1 MSDKNELQQAR
12 AIINAVDKEMAV
24 LFEKRMNAAK
34 LVADYKKKNGLPV
47 EDLDREKALMEKLLP
62 EIKNEE
68 LKSYYIGFM
77 NNTMDLSKAYQRRLL
92 DGMKV
97 AFSGVKGA
105 FADIAVKRIF
115 PYAERV
121 SYKNFKAA
129 YKAVENGECDC
140 AVLPIENSYEGDVG
154 QVMDLTYFGSLYING
169 IFDLPVEQNLFGT
182 KDADIDDIKS
192 VISHKQ
198 ALGQCA
204 EYINEHCFETIE
216 EVNTAVAAKKVFE
229 NNDKTQGVICSIEA
243 GEEYNLKLLD
253 RKINKNS
260 TNTTRFA
267 VFSRVQRDVS
277 PNSDT
282 NFILLFTVKD
292 EAGSLGKAISVF
304 GESGYNLKTLK
315 SRPSKD
321 VIWNYY
327 FFVEGEGKL
336 TKEAEDEL
344 IKSLSS
350 VCTNV
355 RLVGKFTKEM
365 RI

>member
-12 AIINAVDKEMAV
+12 EVINEVDKQIAV
-24 LFEKRMNAAK
+24 LFERRMKAAK
-34 LVADYKKKNGLPV
+34 QVADYKKKNGLPV
-47 EDLDREKALMEKLLP
+47 EDIDREKALVQKMLP
-62 EIKNEE
+62 FIEDEE
-68 LKSYYIGFM
+68 LKTYYIGFM
-77 NNTMDLSKAYQRRLL
+77 NNTMELSKAYQRRLL
-92 DGMKV
+92 DGMRV

-182 KDADIDDIKS
+182 KASDFKDIKT

-204 EYINEHCFETIE
+204 EYINEHGFETVE

-229 NNDKTQGVICSIEA
+229 MNDKTKAVVCSIEA
-243 GEEYNLKLLD
+243 GEEYGLKLLD

-277 PNSDT
+277 PASDT

-344 IKSLSS
+344 IKSLSQ

-355 RLVGKFTKEM
+355 RLVGKFSKEM

>member
-1 MSDKNELQQAR
+1 MSTKNELEQAR
-12 AIINAVDKEMAV
+12 EIINEVDEKMLA
-24 LFEKRMNAAK
+24 LFERRMLAAK
-34 LVADYKKKNGLPV
+34 QVAEYKKKNGLPV
-47 EDLDREKALMEKLLP
+47 EDADREKALMEKMLKNV
-62 EIKNEE
+62 ENEE
-68 LKSYYIGFM
+68 LKNYYIGFM
-77 NNTMDLSKAYQRRLL
+77 NNTMEISKAYQRRLL

-97 AFSGVKGA
+97 AFSGVTGA

-121 SYKNFKAA
+121 AYKNFKAA

-140 AVLPIENSYEGDVG
+140 AVLPIENSNEGDVG

-169 IFDLPVEQNLFGT
+169 IFDLPIEQNLFGT
-182 KDADIDDIKS
+182 KDSSIADIKT
-192 VISHKQ
+192 VTSHKQ

-204 EYINEHCFETIE
+204 EYINERGFETVE

-229 NNDKTQGVICSIEA
+229 TNNKTQAVICSVEA

-253 RKINKNS
+253 RKINNDS
-260 TNTTRFA
+260 SNTTRFA

-336 TKEAEDEL
+336 SKEAEENL

-355 RLVGKFTKEM
+355 RLIGKFSKEM

>member
-1 MSDKNELQQAR
+1 MDVLEILPPFGRLNDNCILDNNRTMKI
-12 AIINAVDKEMAV
+12 AIIGAGNMGGAIARGLAKGSIIKEEDICV
-24 LFEKRMNAAK
+24 SNPSNGK
-34 LVADYKKKNGLPV
+34 LEALKADFPSMQVANNNV
-47 EDLDREKALMEKLLP
+47 EA
-62 EIKNEE
+62 
-68 LKSYYIGFM
+68 
-77 NNTMDLSKAYQRRLL
+77 
-92 DGMKV
+92 
-97 AFSGVKGA
+97 
-105 FADIAVKRIF
+105 
-115 PYAERV
+115 
-121 SYKNFKAA
+121 
-129 YKAVENGECDC
+129 
-140 AVLPIENSYEGDVG
+140 
-154 QVMDLTYFGSLYING
+154 
-169 IFDLPVEQNLFGT
+169 T
-182 KDADIDDIKS
+182 KDADIKDIKS

-204 EYINEHCFETIE
+204 EYINEHGFETIE

-229 NNDKTQGVICSIEA
+229 LNDKTQGVICSIEA
-243 GEEYNLKLLD
+243 GEEYGLKLLD

-277 PNSDT
+277 PKSDT

-344 IKSLSS
+344 IKSLSG

>member
-1 MSDKNELQQAR
+1 MCEMNDLQKAR
-12 AIINAVDKEMAV
+12 ETINGIDKEMAI

-34 LVADYKKKNGLPV
+34 IVADYKKKNGLPV
-47 EDLDREKALMEKLLP
+47 EDKERENSL
-62 EIKNEE
+62 IKKSLENIKDEE
-68 LKSYYIGFM
+68 LKTYYIGFL
-77 NNTMDLSKAYQRRLL
+77 NNTMALSKAYQRKLL
-92 DGMKV
+92 NGMKV
-97 AFSGVKGA
+97 AFSGLPGA
-105 FADIAVKRIF
+105 FADIAVSRIF
-115 PYAERV
+115 PYSERV
-121 SYKNFKAA
+121 SYSNFKSA

-182 KDADIDDIKS
+182 PDSEITDIKS

-204 EYINEHCFETIE
+204 EYINDKGFIAYED
-216 EVNTAVAAKKVFE
+216 VNTAVAAKKVFE
-229 NNDKTQGVICSIEA
+229 NKDKTQAVICSVEA
-243 GEEYNLKLLD
+243 GEEYGLKLLD
-253 RKINKNS
+253 RKINKDS

-267 VFSRVQRDVS
+267 VFSRVQHEVS
-277 PNSDT
+277 PKSDT
-282 NFILLFTVKD
+282 NFIMLFTVKD

-304 GESGYNLKTLK
+304 GDSGYNLKTLK

-336 TKEAEDEL
+336 SKEDEEDL
-344 IKSLSS
+344 VAALSK

>member
-1 MSDKNELQQAR
+1 MSETTELEQAR
-12 AIINAVDKEMAV
+12 KVIDEVDKQMAL
-24 LFEKRMNAAK
+24 LFEKRMSAAK
-34 LVADYKKKNGLPV
+34 QVAAYKKKNGLLV
-47 EDLDREKALMEKLLP
+47 EDIEREKALVQKMLANIE
-62 EIKNEE
+62 NEE
-68 LKSYYIGFM
+68 LKTYYIGFI
-77 NNTMDLSKAYQRRLL
+77 NNTMELSKAYQRRLL

-97 AFSGVKGA
+97 AFSGVAGA

-121 SYKNFKAA
+121 AYKNFKAA

-140 AVLPIENSYEGDVG
+140 AVLPIENSNEGDVG

-169 IFDLPVEQNLFGT
+169 VFDLPVEQNLFGT
-182 KDADIDDIKS
+182 RESTINDIKT

-204 EYINEHCFETIE
+204 EYINEHGFETVE

-229 NNDKTQGVICSIEA
+229 LNDKTQAVVCSTEA

-253 RKINKNS
+253 RKINNDS
-260 TNTTRFA
+260 QNTTRFA
-267 VFSRVQRDVS
+267 VFSRVQRELPSD
-277 PNSDT
+277 SDT
-282 NFILLFTVKD
+282 KFILLFTVKD

-315 SRPSKD
+315 SRPSKG

-336 TKEAEDEL
+336 SKEAEEKLINEL
-344 IKSLSS
+344 SE

-355 RLVGKFTKEM
+355 RMVGKFSKEM

>member
-1 MSDKNELQQAR
+1 MNEKNELEKAR
-12 AIINAVDKEMAV
+12 AIINETDKEMAI
-24 LFEKRMNAAK
+24 LFEKRMNAVK
-34 LVADYKKKNGLPV
+34 KVAEYKRENGLPV
-47 EDLDREKALMEKLLP
+47 EDLDREASLVKKSLEN
-62 EIKNEE
+62 IKDED
-68 LKSYYIGFM
+68 LKTYYIGFL
-77 NNTMDLSKAYQRRLL
+77 NNTMSVSKAYQRKLL
-92 DGMKV
+92 NGMKV
-97 AFSGVKGA
+97 AFSGLPGA

-115 PYAERV
+115 PYSERV
-121 SYKNFKAA
+121 SYSSFKSA
-129 YKAVENGECDC
+129 YKAVENGDCDC

-182 KDADIDDIKS
+182 PDAEITDIKS
-192 VISHKQ
+192 VLSHKQ
-198 ALGQCA
+198 ALGQCS
-204 EYINEHCFETIE
+204 EYITDHGFVAVED
-216 EVNTAVAAKKVFE
+216 VNTAVAAKNVFT
-229 NNDKTQGVICSIEA
+229 NNDKTQAVICSIEA
-243 GEEYNLKLLD
+243 GEEYGLKLLD
-253 RKINKNS
+253 RKINKDS

-267 VFSRVQRDVS
+267 VFSRVQRDVNE
-277 PNSDT
+277 NSDT

-304 GESGYNLKTLK
+304 GEEGYNLKTLK

-336 TKEAEDEL
+336 TQNDEENL
-344 IKSLSS
+344 VSSLSK